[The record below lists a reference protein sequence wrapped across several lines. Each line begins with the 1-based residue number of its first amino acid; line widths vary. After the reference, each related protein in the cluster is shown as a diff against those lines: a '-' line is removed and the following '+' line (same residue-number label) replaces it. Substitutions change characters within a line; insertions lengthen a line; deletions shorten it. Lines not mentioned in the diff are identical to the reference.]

1 MTAFWKSSAFCLL
14 SAITT
19 KFCLRVASEFC
30 QVIIQAVRM
39 MYPGHFI
46 YDVEG
51 GCADFVTHAI
61 HLMSGEWPSTGVS
74 SVSVGDR
81 VHVCYVS
88 DACFV
93 GRYTVAWKVAL
104 RRAPTTCP

>member
-1 MTAFWKSSAFCLL
+1 M
-14 SAITT
+14 
-19 KFCLRVASEFC
+19 
-30 QVIIQAVRM
+30 IIQAVRM

-88 DACFV
+88 DACSV